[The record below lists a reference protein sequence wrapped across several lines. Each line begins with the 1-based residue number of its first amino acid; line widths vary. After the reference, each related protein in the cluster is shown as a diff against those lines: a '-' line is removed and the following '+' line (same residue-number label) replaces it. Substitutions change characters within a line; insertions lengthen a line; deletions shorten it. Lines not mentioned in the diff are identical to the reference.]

1 MQPVIRQS
9 AVWHKQQQ
17 LGGFWTD
24 YHGWQVAAAF
34 RSAEE
39 EAAQAS
45 HGVGL
50 ADLSWMAKFDLKG
63 SGLKTMPPVPPAARC
78 WTLGPLHLL
87 LTCLPEMRDAVRQ
100 RISALDSVYVTDM
113 TSVFAQLLLV
123 GPQSFQVLSKLTSLN
138 VEGLPDLECLQGSVA
153 HVRAIVQRENI
164 GQLPAF
170 HLLVGCEYS
179 EGVWD
184 AIVHAGHEFHL
195 SAFGLKAWELLRR

>member
-1 MQPVIRQS
+1 MRQS

-17 LGGFWTD
+17 IGGSWTD
-24 YHGWQVAAAF
+24 YHGWQVAASFAP
-34 RSAEE
+34 AEE
-39 EAAQAS
+39 EAEQAKHS
-45 HGVGL
+45 VGL

-63 SGLKTMPPVPPAARC
+63 NGLKTMPPVLEAARC

-87 LTCLPEMRDAVRQ
+87 VTCVPEIREGVLQ

-113 TSVFAQLLLV
+113 TSVFAQLLLA
-123 GPQSFQVLSKLTSLN
+123 GPRSYEILHKLTSLN
-138 VEGLPDLECLQGSVA
+138 VESLPDLECVQGSVA

-164 GQLPAF
+164 GRIPAF

>member
-9 AVWHKQQQ
+9 AIWHKQQQ
-17 LGGFWTD
+17 MGGSLTE
-24 YHGWQVAAAF
+24 YHGWQVAASF
-34 RSAEE
+34 RPAEE
-39 EAAQAS
+39 EAAQAK

-63 SGLKTMPPVPPAARC
+63 SGLKTMPPVTEGAQS
-78 WTLGPLHLL
+78 WTLGPGHLL
-87 LTCLPEMRDAVRQ
+87 LTCLLELRDAVRE
-100 RISALDSVYVTDM
+100 RISALQSVYVTDM
-113 TSVFAQLLLV
+113 TSVFAQLLLA
-123 GPQSFQVLSKLTSLN
+123 GPRSFDVLHKLTSLN
-138 VEGLPDLECLQGSVA
+138 VESLPDLECMQGGVA

-164 GQLPAF
+164 GQIPAF

-195 SAFGLKAWELLRR
+195 SALGLKAWELLRR